1 MSSDTSKQ
9 GTPKF
14 CIFRHDDADP
24 AAGIPIMQSM
34 PVKPETQQWAAKA
47 VEAGVKQ
54 GHENR
59 LLFSGA
65 GFSLVYAWF
74 KSGYP
79 LPRHTHNSDCLY
91 YVVAG
96 SLRLGDQELG
106 KGDGFFVG
114 GDVPYSYVAGPEGVE
129 ILEFRAVEDFD
140 INMLAN
146 NSRFWERVVKVV
158 EERSEDWVEE
168 QRPSESGVK

>member
-1 MSSDTSKQ
+1 MTDDTRKPETLRFS
-9 GTPKF
+9 
-14 CIFRHDDADP
+14 IFRHDDADP
-24 AAGIPIMQSM
+24 AAGIPIMQSL
-34 PVKPETQQWAAKA
+34 PVKPETREWADKA
-47 VEAGVKQ
+47 VAAGISE

-65 GFSLVYAWF
+65 GFSLIYAWF

-91 YVVAG
+91 YVLAG
-96 SLRLGDQELG
+96 SLLLGDQELG

-114 GDVPYSYVAGPEGVE
+114 GDVPYSYVAGPRGVE

-140 INMLAN
+140 IRMLAN
-146 NSRFWERVVKVV
+146 NVRFWDRVVGVV
-158 EERSEDWVEE
+158 EERRGDWAEE
-168 QRPSESGVK
+168 QRPSESGEE